1 MFHVF
6 DMALGLFAVL
16 FMLQASALAQSTA
29 SSSTATPSSQAT
41 GSSQV
46 LRPAQGEHVT
56 YASPYTIRWTPP
68 NISGSI
74 SIELWNTG
82 TEGVAYSFTEV
93 DGMGNQPI
101 ACDGYLTDM
110 NCGKIAQRIPN
121 TGEHGKF
128 FFLLLPHAGSM
139 FAGALV

>member
-1 MFHVF
+1 
-6 DMALGLFAVL
+6 MAFGLFAVL
-16 FMLQASALAQSTA
+16 FMLQASALAQSTV
-29 SSSTATPSSQAT
+29 SSSTTTPSSQAT

-74 SIELWNTG
+74 SIELWETDK
-82 TEGVAYSFTEV
+82 EGLAYSFTEV
-93 DGMGNQPI
+93 DGMANQPI
-101 ACDGYLTDM
+101 ACDGYLTDL

-121 TGEHGKF
+121 TGEHGQLF
-128 FFLLLPHAGSM
+128 PRLLSHASSIFVGV
-139 FAGALV
+139 LV

>member
-1 MFHVF
+1 
-6 DMALGLFAVL
+6 MALGLFAVL
-16 FMLQASALAQSTA
+16 FMLQASALAQSTV
-29 SSSTATPSSQAT
+29 SSPTTTPSSQAT

-46 LRPAQGEHVT
+46 LRPSQGEHVT

-74 SIELWNTG
+74 SIELWDTD
-82 TEGVAYSFTEV
+82 TEGLAYSFTEV

-101 ACDGYLTDM
+101 ACDGYLVDM

-121 TGEHGKF
+121 TGEHGQL
-128 FFLLLPHAGSM
+128 FFLLLPHVRSI
-139 FAGALV
+139 FARALVWP